1 MPRTRLEFGINFQDR
16 PYYRRTLSSVA
27 WGYSWSDLK
36 YSSYSLRPIDIN
48 VIDMGYVNREDF
60 LDHLQNEYLGR
71 SYESQ
76 FISGLSF
83 SYVYNNQRKHLGGN
97 ATLLRFQLRDGGQ
110 PARRPDAIFSRPAAG
125 KGLLRGFSV
134 FNIRNISGPI

>member
-1 MPRTRLEFGINFQDR
+1 M
-16 PYYRRTLSSVA
+16 A

-60 LDHLQNEYLGR
+60 LDHLQNEYLKR

-97 ATLLRFQLRDGGQ
+97 ATLLRFNYEMAGNLLDGLMHL
-110 PARRPDAIFSRPAAG
+110 FSRPAPG
-125 KGLLRGFSV
+125 RTITRFSV